1 LYNGCTRFDGAL
13 KGVGGCP
20 MAEDKLVGNMNSE
33 LIIPYFKELGL
44 LKNINEEELR
54 KAVTMASKIFS

>member
-1 LYNGCTRFDGAL
+1 MRFDGAL

-33 LIIPYFKELGL
+33 LMIPYFEKLGI
-44 LKNINEEELR
+44 LKNINPEELQ
-54 KAVTMASKIFS
+54 KAIQMASKIFA